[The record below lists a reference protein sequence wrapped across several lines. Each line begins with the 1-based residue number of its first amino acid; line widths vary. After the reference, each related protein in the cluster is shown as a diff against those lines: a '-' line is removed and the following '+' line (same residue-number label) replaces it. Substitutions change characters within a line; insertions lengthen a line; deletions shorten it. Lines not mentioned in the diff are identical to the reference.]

1 MRLLFAILC
10 KDPQL
15 RATIPEIQADEWMNQ
30 PVDMGN
36 YKWEE
41 VIRDTEFHANNAG
54 NIFREDDLPPCDSH
68 NDQKE
73 NIGDESHGCVK
84 LEKVPDYNEDLSE
97 INDENKCAENVV
109 PLGKYN
115 ANMNIN
121 QIAAMSKSF

>member
-15 RATIPEIQADEWMNQ
+15 RATILEIQADEWMNQ
-30 PVDMGN
+30 PVDIGN
-36 YKWEE
+36 YKWDE

-54 NIFREDDLPPCDSH
+54 NIFREDDLPPCDSR

-73 NIGDESHGCVK
+73 NIGNGSHGCVK
-84 LEKVPDYNEDLSE
+84 LEKVPDYNEDLDG
-97 INDENKCAENVV
+97 INDENKCAVNL

-115 ANMNIN
+115 ANININ